1 MSETI
6 EHEEVVVECVED
18 SVRDKRLD
26 DASELIVSAAKWSA
40 AAALVPVP
48 YVDLAALAAVQT
60 KLILDL
66 SDLYGEK
73 PSKQAVNGVVSVLLG
88 TLLPVGAS
96 QVTVSVLSKFI
107 PGYGTALGAVSMVG
121 FGSTATYAIGRVFV
135 RHFENGGSLSTFSV
149 ENVKSE
155 LKKEFAAASNA

>member
-6 EHEEVVVECVED
+6 EHEEILVESLED
-18 SVRDKRLD
+18 SVRDNRLD
-26 DASELIVSAAKWSA
+26 DASELIASASKWSA

-48 YVDLAALAAVQT
+48 YVDLIALAAVQT
-60 KLILDL
+60 KLIIDL
-66 SDLYGEK
+66 SALYGEK
-73 PSKQAVNGVVSVLLG
+73 TNKQAVNGVVSVLLG

-96 QVTVSVLSKFI
+96 QATVSVLSKFM
-107 PGYGTALGAVSMVG
+107 PGYGSLVGAASMVA

-135 RHFENGGSLSTFSV
+135 RHFENGGTISTFSV

>member
-88 TLLPVGAS
+88 TLLPIGAS
-96 QVTVSVLSKFI
+96 QVAVSVLSKFI
-107 PGYGTALGAVSMVG
+107 PGYGTALGAASMAG

-135 RHFENGGSLSTFSV
+135 RHFENGGSLTTFSV